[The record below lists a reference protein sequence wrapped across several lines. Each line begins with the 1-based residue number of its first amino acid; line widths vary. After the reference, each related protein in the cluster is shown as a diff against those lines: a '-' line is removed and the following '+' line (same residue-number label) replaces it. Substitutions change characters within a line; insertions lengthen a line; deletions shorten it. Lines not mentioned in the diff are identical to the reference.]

1 MGMISTALNHILL
14 HCFLVFQIVP
24 QILKQVRTKIMDI
37 EKIRTLIALMEE
49 SELVNLEIS
58 SENELVSLTRH
69 YDAPVQTMMAAPA
82 AAGAPANAETKKAK
96 AGSVETSPMVGVF
109 YSAASPND
117 PPYVQ
122 VGQKVQAGDTLGI
135 IEAMKIMNPLEATQ
149 SGVVD
154 AILVDN
160 SEVVQFGQPVIRYK
174 A

>member
-1 MGMISTALNHILL
+1 
-14 HCFLVFQIVP
+14 
-24 QILKQVRTKIMDI
+24 MDI

-58 SENELVSLTRH
+58 SDDEHISLTRH
-69 YDAPVQTMMAAPA
+69 YDAPAPTMMAAPTTGTA
-82 AAGAPANAETKKAK
+82 SISTDATSASVK
-96 AGSVETSPMVGVF
+96 AGDIETSPMVGVY
-109 YSAASPND
+109 YSAPTPND
-117 PPYVQ
+117 PPFVK

-149 SGVVD
+149 SGIVD
-154 AILVDN
+154 EILVNN

>member
-1 MGMISTALNHILL
+1 
-14 HCFLVFQIVP
+14 
-24 QILKQVRTKIMDI
+24 MDI

-58 SENELVSLTRH
+58 SDDEHISLTRH
-69 YDAPVQTMMAAPA
+69 YDAPAPTMMAASAAPA
-82 AAGAPANAETKKAK
+82 AAVEGKPAEK
-96 AGSVETSPMVGVF
+96 AGSVESSPMVGVF
-109 YSAASPND
+109 YSAPSPND
-117 PPYVQ
+117 PPFVK

-149 SGVVD
+149 SGIVD
-154 AILVDN
+154 EILVDN

>member
-1 MGMISTALNHILL
+1 
-14 HCFLVFQIVP
+14 
-24 QILKQVRTKIMDI
+24 MDI

-49 SELVNLEIS
+49 NELVNLEVS
-58 SENELVSLTRH
+58 SDDEHISLTRH
-69 YDAPVQTMMAAPA
+69 YDAPAPTVMAAPTIGA
-82 AAGAPANAETKKAK
+82 APIATEAKAAVK

-109 YSAASPND
+109 YSAPSPND
-117 PPYVQ
+117 PPYAK

-149 SGVVD
+149 SGVID
-154 AILVDN
+154 EILVDN